1 MPQKAYSYLALG
13 DSYTVGEG
21 LETNLSFPYLLV
33 QKLISEGI
41 DLQKIKVIAQTGWT
55 SGELIQ
61 NITQTELKAK
71 FDFATLLIGVNN
83 QYQGLDISIFES
95 ELKYLIETSQTLL
108 QTPCNL
114 WVLSI
119 PDYGQTPYV
128 RKKNLDFMKI
138 RAEINDYNQKA
149 REICEQMEV
158 NFVDIT
164 HLTSNCFI
172 NNDNIDSFLTSD
184 ELHFSSLIYE
194 KWAEKL
200 ASAICR
206 GGITSS

>member
-1 MPQKAYSYLALG
+1 MPQNAYSYLALG

-21 LETNLSFPYLLV
+21 LETNLSFPYVLV

-41 DLQKIKVIAQTGWT
+41 DIQKIEVIAQTGWT
-55 SGELIQ
+55 TGELIQ
-61 NITQTELKAK
+61 GIAQTELNAK

-108 QTPCNL
+108 QTPRNL

-128 RKKNLDFMKI
+128 LKKNLDFMKI

-149 REICEQMEV
+149 REICEQTEV

-172 NNDNIDSFLTSD
+172 NTDKIDLFLTSD
-184 ELHFSSLIYE
+184 ELHFSTLIYE

-200 ASAICR
+200 ALAICR
-206 GGITSS
+206 